1 MNNILQIENPVS
13 EFYILRIDNFETR
26 KQQEI
31 EKIIIK
37 DR

>member
-13 EFYILRIDNFETR
+13 EFYILNIDNFEKR
-26 KQQEI
+26 KQQAI
-31 EKIIIK
+31 EKIITK